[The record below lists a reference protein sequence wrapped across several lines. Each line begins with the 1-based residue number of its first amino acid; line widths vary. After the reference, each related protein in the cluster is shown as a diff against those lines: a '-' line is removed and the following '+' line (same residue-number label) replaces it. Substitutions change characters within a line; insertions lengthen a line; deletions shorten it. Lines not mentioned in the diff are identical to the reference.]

1 MSYKSAHPIRVF
13 RWNIAQ
19 YFEKRWW
26 RRYLSNK
33 KPNDYIAWKKGYWVE
48 FLRKLNLEIPEGQ
61 SVLDIGTGPA
71 GIQMVLSKYHVH
83 AIDPLFNDYLLLEHF
98 KPEMY
103 PWTHFEASGIESFN
117 APFLFQNIFCLNVI
131 NHVHDIQLAH
141 EKIYDSLQD
150 NGMLVLSIDCHR
162 YRLFNWL
169 LKLIPLD
176 ILHPHQYSL
185 RGYETLLGNA
195 GLKIEKRVIIKK
207 GWIFDYWVLIGRK
220 TKV

>member
-1 MSYKSAHPIRVF
+1 MSYKSAHPISVF

-26 RRYLSNK
+26 RRYLSRK
-33 KPNDYIAWKKGYWVE
+33 KPHDYITWKKAYWLD
-48 FLRKLNLEIPEGQ
+48 FLKKLNLEIPKGD

-71 GIQMVLSKYHVH
+71 GIQMVLHECSVY
-83 AIDPLFNDYLLLEHF
+83 AIDPLIGDYLQLEHF

-103 PWTHFEASGIESFN
+103 PWTHFEVSGIESFN
-117 APFLFQNIFCLNVI
+117 APFRFQNIFCLNVI

-141 EKIYDSLQD
+141 EKIYNSLQND
-150 NGMLVLSIDCHR
+150 GLLVLSIDCHR
-162 YRLFNWL
+162 YRLLMWL
-169 LKLIPLD
+169 LKMIPLD

-185 RGYETLLGNA
+185 RGYETLLHNA
-195 GLKIEKRVIIKK
+195 GIKVEKQVVLKK

-220 TKV
+220 TKL